1 MEQKLRARISGTG
14 SYAPPRRMTN
24 ADFEKLVDTT
34 DEWIVTRTG
43 IRERRI
49 LDEGMT
55 CSDMAVAASHKALEM
70 AGCANEEVELVI
82 DATVTPDYR
91 LPSNAC
97 VIQEKMGLTNAAG
110 FDVVAACAGFING
123 LSIAKAYI
131 ESGQYK
137 KILVVGSEQ
146 LTSIAN
152 YQDRGTCVLFGD
164 AAGAVLVEAT
174 TDDSGIVSTFLKS
187 DGSMREWLW
196 IELGGSK
203 NPYQNGLDAMGRDKI
218 YMSGSDIFKVAVKEM
233 GRACLAVIEKSGISP
248 DKIRWVVPHQA
259 NLRIIEALAKRL
271 NVPMERVYLNIEKYG
286 NTSSASVPLALDEA
300 NRQGLI
306 KHGDY
311 ILMVAFGGG
320 LFWGSALVKW

>member
-1 MEQKLRARISGTG
+1 
-14 SYAPPRRMTN
+14 
-24 ADFEKLVDTT
+24 
-34 DEWIVTRTG
+34 
-43 IRERRI
+43 
-49 LDEGMT
+49 
-55 CSDMAVAASHKALEM
+55 
-70 AGCANEEVELVI
+70 
-82 DATVTPDYR
+82 
-91 LPSNAC
+91 
-97 VIQEKMGLTNAAG
+97 MGLTNAAG

-137 KILVVGSEQ
+137 KILVVGSEH

>member
-1 MEQKLRARISGTG
+1 
-14 SYAPPRRMTN
+14 MTN

-55 CSDMAVAASHKALEM
+55 CTDMAVAASRKALEM

-137 KILVVGSEQ
+137 KILVVGSEH